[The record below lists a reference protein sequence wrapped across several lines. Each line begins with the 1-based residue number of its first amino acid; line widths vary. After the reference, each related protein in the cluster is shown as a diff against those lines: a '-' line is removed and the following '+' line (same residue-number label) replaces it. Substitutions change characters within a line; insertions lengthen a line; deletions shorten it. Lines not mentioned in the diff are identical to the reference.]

1 MRLMMLQLLAIT
13 ITLISSGPTWGDE
26 LKGQCVEG
34 ERQALLKFKEAFG
47 NTSNRL
53 SSWTSRGD
61 CCKWRQV
68 RCNGTTGHVISL
80 DLSRSYSNG
89 TLRGEI
95 SSSLLGLPYLT
106 YLDLSHNDFMK
117 TQVPEF
123 LGSLH
128 HLEHLNLSSANF
140 SGNIP
145 YQLGNLSCLQSL
157 VLSSNDFNLIVNNL
171 DWLHGL
177 SSLKVLDLSYVQI
190 GSVEN
195 WHDALNMLPSLVELH
210 LASCELSNHPLSLP
224 YVNIT
229 SLEVLDLRRNYFNVT
244 IPDWLFEAG
253 HRLRHLYL
261 SQNKFEGQIPD
272 KFHNMKS
279 LVSLDISKN
288 NLIGPIP
295 STLRELANQ
304 RHSLLKELYLGNNL
318 LNGTLENC
326 LAQFSGLVAL
336 DLSQNNF
343 EGVITEAHLDK
354 FRNLKEMALSSNRL
368 TINLKDDWVPSFELE
383 VLRLAHCRLGP
394 EFPRWIQPQ
403 KSLYIIDLSCAD
415 ISDAVPDWFWSLSPT
430 IRYLNLSYN
439 HLTGFVPDL
448 SSYISL
454 IYLDLS
460 KNNFSGPLPLFP
472 QNINVLDLGE
482 NTIFGPISHVC
493 AMLGV
498 NNSLDVLDLSFNN
511 LSGNIPN
518 CWTYGQ
524 SLTTL
529 NLANNHLSGPIPDSF
544 GSLIT
549 LLTLSLDRN
558 NISGKI
564 PLSLKNCKSLVL
576 LDLGYN
582 QLSGT
587 IPTWIGEELQPLKAL
602 ILSSNAFEG
611 YIPLQLCQLK
621 ELVILAISLNQL
633 SGAIPQCVFPNMVV
647 KQNTPYING
656 LYSRIDFEG
665 EYISHPYL
673 ILHYHDLVP
682 FALIWK
688 RNYYVYS
695 GHYAGDWALSSLK
708 IIDLSSNSLSGD
720 IPQEITRHVGL
731 KSLNLS
737 RNKLNGSIPL
747 NIGEMKSLEAL
758 DLSMNQLSGSIPTSI
773 ATMDELQIWNVS
785 NNNLSGEIPSG
796 NHLDTFDSSS
806 YMGNPNLC
814 GHPLTSKCPPEESLQ
829 DSHHRQGQAQG
840 WDWDKIHP
848 FYLSMALGFITSF
861 WAFWGSLLICSSW
874 RHAYFHFLSH
884 ICDKVYIIT
893 PVVVAKLRRQFWS
906 QQVPK

>member
-13 ITLISSGPTWGDE
+13 ITIISSRPTWGDE
-26 LKGQCVEG
+26 LKGQCIEG

-53 SSWTSRGD
+53 SSWNSGGD
-61 CCKWRQV
+61 CCKWKEV

-80 DLSRSYSNG
+80 HLNSSYSDD
-89 TLRGEI
+89 TLRGEL
-95 SSSLLGLPYLT
+95 SSSMLGLPYVT
-106 YLDLSHNDFMK
+106 SLDLSGNDFMK

-128 HLEHLNLSSANF
+128 HLEHLILASANF
-140 SGNIP
+140 SGTIP
-145 YQLGNLSCLQSL
+145 YQLGNLSRLQSL
-157 VLSSNDFNLIVNNL
+157 DLSWNDFNLTVNNL

-210 LASCELSNHPLSLP
+210 LAFCQLSNHPLSLP
-224 YVNIT
+224 YVNIS
-229 SLEVLDLRRNYFNVT
+229 SLEVLDLGGNDFNVA
-244 IPDWLFEAG
+244 IPDWLFESG
-253 HRLRHLYL
+253 HRLQHLDL
-261 SQNKFEGQIPD
+261 SHNKFQGQIPD

-279 LVSLDISKN
+279 LVSLDISEN
-288 NLIGPIP
+288 NLVGPIP
-295 STLRELANQ
+295 STLCQLANQ
-304 RHSLLKELYLGNNL
+304 RHSLKELYLWNNL
-318 LNGTLENC
+318 LNGTLENS
-326 LAQFSGLVAL
+326 LAQFSGLVVL

-343 EGVITEAHLDK
+343 KSVITDAHLDK
-354 FRNLKEMALSSNRL
+354 FRNLKQMTLSLNPL

-383 VLRLAHCRLGP
+383 MLRLAHCRLGH
-394 EFPRWIQPQ
+394 EFPRWIQSQ
-403 KSLYIIDLSCAD
+403 KSLSIIDLSGAN
-415 ISDAVPDWFWSLSPT
+415 ISDAVPDWFWNLSPT

-448 SSYISL
+448 SSHVSL
-454 IYLDLS
+454 RFLDLS

-472 QNINVLDLGE
+472 PNILVLDLGE
-482 NTIFGPISHVC
+482 NTIFGPISRVC
-493 AMLGV
+493 AMFGLG
-498 NNSLDVLDLSFNN
+498 NSLEILDLSFNN
-511 LSGNIPN
+511 LLGNIPN

-524 SLTTL
+524 NLTIL

-544 GSLIT
+544 GSLIR
-549 LLTLSLDRN
+549 LQTLSLDGN

-576 LDLGYN
+576 LDLGNN

-587 IPTWIGEELQPLKAL
+587 IPTWIGEELHHLKAL

-611 YIPLQLCQLK
+611 YIPPQLCQLK
-621 ELVILAISLNQL
+621 KLVILAISLNQL

-647 KQNTPYING
+647 EQSTPDFYGTLGITSSYFSIN
-656 LYSRIDFEG
+656 Y
-665 EYISHPYL
+665 Y
-673 ILHYHDLVP
+673 DLVP

-695 GHYAGDWALSSLK
+695 GHHAGYWAIHALK

-737 RNKLNGSIPL
+737 RNILDGSIPS

-758 DLSMNQLSGSIPTSI
+758 DLSMNQLSGKIPTSI
-773 ATMDELQIWNVS
+773 ATMDELQNWNVS
-785 NNNLSGEIPSG
+785 NNNLSGEIPRG
-796 NHLDTFDSSS
+796 NHLDTFDYSS

-814 GHPLTSKCPPEESLQ
+814 GHPLTSTCPSEESLQ
-829 DSHHRQGQAQG
+829 DSHHRQGQAHG

-848 FYLSMALGFITSF
+848 FYMSMALGFLTSF
-861 WAFWGSLLICSSW
+861 WAFWGSLLLCRSW

-884 ICDKVYIIT
+884 ICDKVYVMT
-893 PVVVAKLRRQFWS
+893 AVVEAKLRRKFWS